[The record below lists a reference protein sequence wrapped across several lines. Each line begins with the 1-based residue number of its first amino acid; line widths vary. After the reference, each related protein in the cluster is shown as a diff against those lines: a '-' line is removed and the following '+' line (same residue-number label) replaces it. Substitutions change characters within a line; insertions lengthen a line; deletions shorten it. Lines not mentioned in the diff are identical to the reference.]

1 MDLLQRLYEDPR
13 YGLSASKLYE
23 KAKKLDSNITHKMVK
38 EFLQKQSTNQI
49 FTQRKVKHYYP
60 LVADSVF
67 FRLQCD
73 LMDVSNMDPV
83 GNKQRKFLFCCVDVF
98 TRYAFVYPQLNK
110 SEKSCIES
118 LKKVI
123 KEIKDAK
130 FKIHQLDSDAESA
143 FLSRSFQ
150 KICADNGI
158 TQNVIYPIEGK
169 HQLGIVER
177 FNRTVRSLI
186 NHYRVLKKTSIWIDV
201 LPKLIENYNDSV
213 HSALDKIS
221 PFEAV
226 ATKQGITKYIQVR
239 TEKAINQNYNKQV
252 ISVGDK
258 VRLRLKRELL
268 EKPREIWSKT
278 IHTVVR
284 VDGRNIYVSD
294 RVNSYSKETLLKI
307 DSNTKEQDDEERKV
321 DKEEHERKIDR
332 RVNRR
337 IRKEGVNRKDETTEQ
352 EKNDRA
358 LRTYRKQRDRGFYLG

>member
-1 MDLLQRLYEDPR
+1 
-13 YGLSASKLYE
+13 
-23 KAKKLDSNITHKMVK
+23 
-38 EFLQKQSTNQI
+38 
-49 FTQRKVKHYYP
+49 
-60 LVADSVF
+60 
-67 FRLQCD
+67 
-73 LMDVSNMDPV
+73 
-83 GNKQRKFLFCCVDVF
+83 
-98 TRYAFVYPQLNK
+98 
-110 SEKSCIES
+110 
-118 LKKVI
+118 
-123 KEIKDAK
+123 
-130 FKIHQLDSDAESA
+130 KIHQLDSDAESA